1 MKTKTNEIIGGLRN
15 RIPAFVVC
23 NGIDVN
29 EISGDVANFIGRS
42 ADYGSITIRDLRCSE
57 DERPLLKLKF
67 PKLSEE
73 AYRAILNANLRG
85 VYVEVFFYIPERNNL
100 YMNLIDLRNKLRT
113 VEYADKKNIEKINKV
128 LRKYGE
134 EEIVL
139 DELFKY

>member
-1 MKTKTNEIIGGLRN
+1 MAALVLVTY
-15 RIPAFVVC
+15 
-23 NGIDVN
+23 D
-29 EISGDVANFIGRS
+29 GR
-42 ADYGSITIRDLRCSE
+42 A
-57 DERPLLKLKF
+57 LLKDTF

-100 YMNLIDLRNKLRT
+100 YMKLIDLRNKLRT
-113 VEYADKKNIEKINKV
+113 VEYADKKNIEKLNKV

-134 EEIVL
+134 EEIML

>member
-1 MKTKTNEIIGGLRN
+1 MKTNEIIGGQRN
-15 RIPAFVVC
+15 QMDAFVVC

-42 ADYGSITIRDLRCSE
+42 GDYGSITISDLRCYE
-57 DERPLLKLKF
+57 DEGALLKDKF

-100 YMNLIDLRNKLRT
+100 FRKLIELRNKLQT
-113 VEYADKKNIEKINKV
+113 VKYADKKNIENLNKV

-139 DELFKY
+139 DELFNY